1 MTDQHEPDDRDL
13 DDVLELIDSRDA
25 LPKVII
31 ERNGRA
37 LDTAL
42 GAGKLPPEIRNI
54 GRELP
59 AAGDTAPVARTV
71 PAEHSSTVTL
81 QQAVE
86 QIRYQY
92 RNMAQATSCR
102 SSCWGIQGCRC
113 CR

>member
-1 MTDQHEPDDRDL
+1 MEVHTAFGRRREEMADQPEPDYRDP
-13 DDVLELIDSRDA
+13 DDVLELIDTRGA

-59 AAGDTAPVARTV
+59 AAGDTAPVKKPARRW
-71 PAEHSSTVTL
+71 L
-81 QQAVE
+81 
-86 QIRYQY
+86 R
-92 RNMAQATSCR
+92 R
-102 SSCWGIQGCRC
+102 S
-113 CR
+113 